1 MPPNATIRRPHPRGS
16 ENVITESTTSNA
28 RPLRRILGLG
38 FGLAMVFG
46 GTVGIGILRLPGTL
60 AAALGDPH
68 AILWFWVLGGLY
80 ALLGAVSVAELAAML
95 PQAGGFYVYARR
107 AFGNAAGFV
116 VGWGDWFN
124 QIASL
129 AYVSMTATVF
139 LGTLWPP
146 AAQYAKSGAVLV
158 IVGLTGMH
166 WVGLRIGGAATRF
179 ISVTIGLMMLILIA
193 ACFHAPA
200 VSPGAPIPM
209 SAAGLPLLSAAMAA
223 SVVTALRAVLV
234 TYDGWYSPIYLA
246 EESTDP
252 ARTLPRAIIGGT
264 LVLTVLYVL
273 INAAVL
279 RVVPLAVLAGSPLP
293 AADAARAVL
302 PRGGAGLVTVI
313 SLLTVLSLVNAV
325 LLMAPR
331 ILLAIG
337 RDGLFTARAAS
348 VSAGGTPRVALA
360 VSSAAAIALILTGTF
375 EQIVALAAV
384 IFLLTY
390 IAVYAAVFVLR
401 RREPDLP
408 RPYRAFG
415 FPLTTGIVLAGCV
428 LILIAALT
436 QDPRSGAIAAVLLGV
451 CAPVYGWIAR
461 RRRRETSVRDRSIE
475 IGR

>member
-1 MPPNATIRRPHPRGS
+1 MLLSAVDIICGG
-16 ENVITESTTSNA
+16 ENVITESASPNV

-46 GTVGIGILRLPGTL
+46 GTVGVGILRLPGTL
-60 AAALGDPH
+60 AAALGNSQ

-80 ALLGAVSVAELAAML
+80 ALLGAVSVSELASML

-107 AFGNAAGFV
+107 AFGNATGFL

-124 QIASL
+124 QTASL
-129 AYVSMTATVF
+129 AYVSMTASVF

-146 AAQYAKSGAVLV
+146 AAQYAKSGAVLT
-158 IVGLTGMH
+158 IAGLTALH
-166 WVGLRIGGAATRF
+166 WVGLRIGSAVTRF
-179 ISVTIGLMMLILIA
+179 ISVTIGLMMLVLIV
-193 ACFHAPA
+193 ACFYAPSAPA
-200 VSPGAPIPM
+200 GAPIPM
-209 SAAGLPLLSAAMAA
+209 SATVLPLFSAPMAA
-223 SVVTALRAVLV
+223 VVVTALRAVLV

-252 ARTLPRAIIGGT
+252 TRTLPRAIIGGT

-279 RVVPLAVLAGSPLP
+279 RVLPLSVLAGSSLP
-293 AADAARAVL
+293 AADAARVVL
-302 PRGGAGLVTVI
+302 PRGGAELVTVI
-313 SLLTVLSLVNAV
+313 ALLTVLSLVNAV

-337 RDGLFTARAAS
+337 RDGLFTAKAAG

-408 RPYRAFG
+408 RPYRALGYPF
-415 FPLTTGIVLAGCV
+415 TTGVVLSGCV
-428 LILIAALT
+428 MVLIAALME
-436 QDPRSGAIAAVLLGV
+436 DPRSGVIAAVLIGA
-451 CAPVYGWIAR
+451 CALVHGRVAR
-461 RRRRETSVRDRSIE
+461 RSKREAPGSDTSIE